1 LSAVGYNGRILHVDL
16 DALSFEI
23 EEPDANF
30 WRLYGGGGLL
40 ATYYLLKMTPPG
52 LDAFDP
58 RSLLIFTSSV
68 VAGQP
73 YAGLARFT
81 VAGKS
86 PLTGG
91 IGEARCEGPF
101 GAWLKRSGFDTIIVK
116 GAAKRPTRVSITDGV
131 VSFHN
136 ASDLW
141 GRKVQA
147 TVDALEAQILG
158 EFASAVI
165 GPAGENRVR
174 FASVISERS
183 YQASRAGM
191 GAVMG
196 SKLLKAITI
205 SGGAL
210 PPTSDPARC
219 KAMTASY
226 AERMRKNPLTLW
238 QLEPP
243 GFSAWVQLHG
253 LDAALCSYNYRDS
266 EFVGADNY
274 APDRFMEFF
283 RHDGVCPGCPNACIK
298 FFGSNDRAYDAR
310 AGAIHQEIT
319 GALGPNLGNADL
331 EVLIKANILCNE
343 YGVDPDSLGYT
354 LSMAMECVDR
364 GLITEDEI
372 GLSLRFDNAD
382 SVLQI
387 IPQIATRKGFG
398 AVLAEGAKRAA
409 EKIGNGAE
417 RYAMHVKGLEMVP
430 FEPRSQTNLGL
441 GYAVAAVGPRYE
453 ICEHDWDFDTRV
465 GWPHTLD
472 SSRTIGITERIGMGY
487 VGPEKVRNFK
497 ALNTLWS
504 AADTL
509 DFSLFAVAPT
519 RVFTLHEMAELLA
532 AVTGWN
538 TSSYEIMRYGERRN
552 HLMRV
557 YNLREGLSA
566 ADDRLPDRF
575 YDDAIP
581 QGSWK
586 GHSLD
591 RATFEE
597 CIRVYYRMM
606 GWDDQ
611 GRPLEETLID
621 HNVAWAFETTLTG
634 TDEAD
639 RARHPSA

>member
-1 LSAVGYNGRILHVDL
+1 LSAKGYNGKILHVDL
-16 DALSFEI
+16 DILSFEI
-23 EEPDANF
+23 EEPDPNF

-52 LDAFDP
+52 VDAFDS
-58 RSLLIFTSSV
+58 RNLLIFTSSV

-101 GAWLKRSGFDTIIVK
+101 GAWLKRSGFDAIIVK
-116 GAAKRPTRVSITDGV
+116 GAATRPTRISITNGA
-131 VSFHN
+131 VSFHD
-136 ASDLW
+136 AGDLW
-141 GRKVQA
+141 GCKVQA
-147 TVDALEAQILG
+147 TVDALEAQIVG
-158 EFASAVI
+158 DFGSAVI

-174 FASVISERS
+174 FASVLSERS

-196 SKLLKAITI
+196 SKFLKAITI
-205 SGGAL
+205 EGGAL
-210 PPTSDPARC
+210 PPVADPARC
-219 KAMTASY
+219 EAMTASY
-226 AERMRKNPLTLW
+226 AERMLKNPLTRW

-266 EFVGADNY
+266 AFAQADNY
-274 APDRFMEFF
+274 APSEFMRFF
-283 RHDGVCPGCPNACIK
+283 RHDGICPGCPNACIK
-298 FFGSNDRAYDAR
+298 FFGSDDTNYDAR

-331 EVLIKANILCNE
+331 EALIKANILCNE
-343 YGVDPDSLGYT
+343 YGLDPDSLGYT
-354 LSMAMECVDR
+354 LSMAMECVDL
-364 GLITEDEI
+364 GLITVEEI
-372 GLSLRFDNAD
+372 GQPLRFNDAE
-382 SVLQI
+382 SLLQI
-387 IPQIATRKGFG
+387 IPLIATRKGFG
-398 AVLAEGAKRAA
+398 AVLADGAKRAA

-417 RYAMHVKGLEMVP
+417 QYAMHVKGLEMVP

-487 VGPEKVRNFK
+487 LGPEKVRNFK
-497 ALNTLWS
+497 ALNNLWS
-504 AADTL
+504 AADAL

-519 RVFTLHEMAELLA
+519 RIFTLHEMSELLA
-532 AVTGWN
+532 AITGWN

-575 YDDAIP
+575 FDDPIP
-581 QGSWK
+581 EGVWK
-586 GHSLD
+586 GQRLD
-591 RATFEE
+591 RAKFDES
-597 CIRVYYRMM
+597 VLQYYRMM
-606 GWDDQ
+606 GWNDQ

-621 HNVAWAFETTLTG
+621 HNVAWASQQLY
-634 TDEAD
+634 
-639 RARHPSA
+639 S